1 MCVCVW
7 GGDPSW
13 STPYNFLQRNSP
25 TLQPQIGIMTWHFQD
40 QTRGAHF
47 SSVDFSVIVRSR
59 RGVAFVWNTFFHIY
73 LNVWLWQK
81 EIKSTPTALLAES
94 VWVRWGVTGH
104 WPHSTGQKL
113 RASGLQR
120 TIILNNLNK
129 SNSAPNHQRHTCRGS
144 EPETSQF
151 FQFHQY
157 RKSHYWWSLCLLCRS
172 ASMTELGL
180 LRVALGSHYSE
191 WFTSREHSLKA
202 KCQSRN

>member
-1 MCVCVW
+1 MPALYYSLFTTQLFSLISHCQFILNSQPHASLALWMGCGGVCVCV
-7 GGDPSW
+7 GGNPSW

-113 RASGLQR
+113 
-120 TIILNNLNK
+120 
-129 SNSAPNHQRHTCRGS
+129 
-144 EPETSQF
+144 EPPGCKE
-151 FQFHQY
+151 
-157 RKSHYWWSLCLLCRS
+157 LLS
-172 ASMTELGL
+172 ST
-180 LRVALGSHYSE
+180 
-191 WFTSREHSLKA
+191 T
-202 KCQSRN
+202 